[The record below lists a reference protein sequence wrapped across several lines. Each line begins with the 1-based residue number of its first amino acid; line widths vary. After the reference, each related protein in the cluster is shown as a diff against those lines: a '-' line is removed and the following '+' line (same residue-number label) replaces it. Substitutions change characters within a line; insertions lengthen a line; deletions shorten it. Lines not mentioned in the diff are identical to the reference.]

1 MITLKSSLTVLA
13 VCVLSWSMSAQEQI
27 SLNACLWRLALET
40 DVKETGEKISSLNYH
55 VDKWYPATVPGTVLT
70 TLVNNQVYPEPL
82 YGENN
87 RPDKIPEGLC
97 RTPYWYRTTF
107 TVPASYAGRKVWL
120 NFDGIN
126 YSAEVWL
133 NAKNLGTIKGAFTR
147 GVFDLSAVV
156 KPGEV
161 ATLAVRV
168 SPPPNPGDP
177 IEHTLANGLGKNGG
191 ITAIDG
197 PTFLCTI
204 GWDWIPGI
212 RDRNT
217 GIWQQIFLSASGP
230 VLVQEP
236 LVTSDLPLPR
246 LDSAEIKIQATLKN
260 VSDLTQTGLL
270 KGTLGDISF
279 QQSFESRTERCKS
292 CHTRSRLDTA
302 IKNQEPQTLWPN
314 GYGPRIFIQCI
325 SPAKLAAR
333 FLTPRFFLRYPQNY
347 LHRA

>member
-1 MITLKSSLTVLA
+1 MLA
-13 VCVLSWSMSAQEQI
+13 V
-27 SLNACLWRLALET
+27 
-40 DVKETGEKISSLNYH
+40 G
-55 VDKWYPATVPGTVLT
+55 
-70 TLVNNQVYPEPL
+70 
-82 YGENN
+82 
-87 RPDKIPEGLC
+87 
-97 RTPYWYRTTF
+97 
-107 TVPASYAGRKVWL
+107 
-120 NFDGIN
+120 
-126 YSAEVWL
+126 
-133 NAKNLGTIKGAFTR
+133 
-147 GVFDLSAVV
+147 
-156 KPGEV
+156 
-161 ATLAVRV
+161 V

-177 IEHTLANGLGKNGG
+177 IEHTLANGLEKNGG

-279 QQSFESRTERCKS
+279 QQSFESEPNAAKVVT
-292 CHTRSRLDTA
+292 LDPASTPQLK
-302 IKNQEPQTLWPN
+302 IKNPKSWWPN
-314 GYGPRIFIQCI
+314 GYGPQNLY
-325 SPAKLAAR
+325 PVHLACEVGGR
-333 FLTPRFFLRYPQNY
+333 FLTPKIFPSSIRKNY